1 MEEPKCILLE
11 RSRSEKDT
19 CHVIPTVIL
28 KRSVVAREGGREAR
42 RDEDVE
48 HVEIFRAVKLLYV
61 ILMVDT
67 CHCAFVHSQTVQHQ
81 QRTLL

>member
-1 MEEPKCILLE
+1 M
-11 RSRSEKDT
+11 
-19 CHVIPTVIL
+19 L

-48 HVEIFRAVKLLYV
+48 HREIFRAVKLLYV

-67 CHCAFVHSQTVQHQ
+67 RHCAFVLSWTVQHQ
-81 QRTLL
+81 PRTLVSTTHFS